1 MQMDILMLEGHV
13 PEDRWDDLTRA
24 FAYAMKDRPPALL
37 WSFLTQ
43 DVFEPTLW
51 RVLTAWESREAARA
65 YAAAHDNGATPSTF
79 PFLVVSVT
87 PEGSMGTVL
96 AAVPDPDGQ
105 LQVTDDK
112 KAE

>member
-1 MQMDILMLEGHV
+1 MQIFTLEGQV

-43 DVFEPTLW
+43 DSLEPTLW
-51 RVLTAWESREAARA
+51 RIMTAWESREAAQA
-65 YAAAHDNGATPSTF
+65 FIAAHADDGMTPSTF

-87 PEGSMGTVL
+87 PEASMGTVL
-96 AAVPDPDGQ
+96 AAVPGEQ
-105 LQVTDDK
+105 LQTTDGK
-112 KAE
+112 TAQ